1 MPGARV
7 LTFKSAGTFTIYY
20 EGSSDRA
27 DVPSLDITFVDS
39 AGKELDVERGDIPDA
54 TFSVNGHAGV
64 AVAKVKIPA
73 AGKYTIDVES
83 PDSAGTFDVAVGKG
97 VVGKLLVFIGGGI
110 AVGFVGTV
118 LGVITLIVTG
128 VKRGRRK
135 REAQAALAPA
145 AAPGPWG
152 VAPAPTAWDFPS
164 VGPPTAPPPGP
175 PPGPPPPPWTTPP
188 GPPPSPSPGG
198 GMPPP
203 PPPPPPP
210 G

>member
-1 MPGARV
+1 M
-7 LTFKSAGTFTIYY
+7 
-20 EGSSDRA
+20 
-27 DVPSLDITFVDS
+27 
-39 AGKELDVERGDIPDA
+39 
-54 TFSVNGHAGV
+54 
-64 AVAKVKIPA
+64 KIPA

-83 PDSAGTFDVAVGKG
+83 TSSAGSFDIAVGKG
-97 VVGKLLVFIGGGI
+97 VVGKLLVFIFGGI

-145 AAPGPWG
+145 GAPGPWG

-164 VGPPTAPPPGP
+164 VGPPTAPTPAPPA
-175 PPGPPPPPWTTPP
+175 PPWTTPP
-188 GPPPSPSPGG
+188 GPPPPSPTPGG

-210 G
+210 T